1 MTANNGIMASSS
13 TSTSPGK
20 TRLTLHAKTAL
31 RLSLIFV
38 LAGWQLFA
46 SSRVETAAQDASPE
60 AKPRHIPAQWIT
72 SPGAPIRDL
81 TMLHFRRE
89 LELEKVPEHFLVDVS
104 ADNRFLLEVNQERIG
119 SGPARGDLAHWRYEV
134 YDLAPHLHAGKNVLA
149 ANVWN
154 LGTLAPVAQ
163 ISNRTGFLLRGE
175 GEIEQAANTND
186 SWWSEE
192 EPGFQAAPVSM
203 SELQGY
209 YAADPIEKIDARQF
223 DWTWDAATSTSTRW
237 KKAEAIGPAAER
249 GIGDTPNNWQLV
261 RDPLPAM
268 EWREMPGGRVVRSSG
283 LPTKGA
289 FPDGPV
295 EIGANQ
301 KVSILLDNG
310 ELTTAFMELAIS
322 GGKDANIRVTYAEAL
337 KNAKG
342 EKGNRNE
349 IAGKKIIG
357 VYDEYLADGAVNRTL
372 KSLVWRTWR
381 YLQLDI
387 ETHDEALQLR
397 RLRSWFTAFPF
408 QERARFQSD
417 DPALSSIWEVG
428 WRTARLDAHETY
440 MDTPYWEQLQYIGDT
455 RIQALVSFAVAGDD
469 RLARQAIEAFD
480 DSRIPDG
487 ITLSRYPTNHF
498 QSIPTFSLLWVGML
512 HDFAMYRSDPAF
524 VREHLNGTRA
534 VLDWYVRHQNENG
547 LVGRL
552 PWWNFIDWANGFQGG
567 NPPLDEHGDSAVI
580 TLHFV
585 MALREAAELES
596 LYGDKQRAERY
607 LDVAAR
613 ALQGVQKLC
622 WNKDYGLFA
631 DTPTQLKYS
640 QHTNLM
646 AVLLDVVPK
655 EQQREVM
662 TKVLSASD
670 AGFKANGNIPS
681 MEKATYY
688 YRFYLARALEHAG
701 MGDRYLELLDPWREM
716 LGLGLTTWA
725 ETPEPT
731 RSDSHAWSAHPN
743 YDLLTIVA
751 GIRPAATGFE
761 KVVIEPHLGKLRNVT
776 ASFPWKDGEIQV
788 DYKLES
794 GAWTIRANLPTG
806 LTGELVWQGKK
817 YPLHSGSQ
825 ALTVASEVSS
835 AR

>member
-1 MTANNGIMASSS
+1 
-13 TSTSPGK
+13 
-20 TRLTLHAKTAL
+20 
-31 RLSLIFV
+31 
-38 LAGWQLFA
+38 
-46 SSRVETAAQDASPE
+46 
-60 AKPRHIPAQWIT
+60 
-72 SPGAPIRDL
+72 
-81 TMLHFRRE
+81 MLHFRKE
-89 LELEKVPEHFLVDVS
+89 FELEKVPEHFLVDVS

-149 ANVWN
+149 ATVWN

-163 ISNRTGFLLRGE
+163 ISNRTGFLVRGE
-175 GEIEQAANTND
+175 GDIEQTANTND

-192 EPGFQAAPVSM
+192 EPGFQSAAVSM
-203 SELQGY
+203 RELRGY
-209 YAADPIEKIDARQF
+209 YAADPIEKIDARLF

-237 KKAEAIGPAAER
+237 KKAESIGPAAER
-249 GIGDTPNNWQLV
+249 GMGDTPNNWQLV

-283 LPTKGA
+283 VTTTGG

-310 ELTTAFMELAIS
+310 ELTTAFAELAVS
-322 GGKDANIRVTYAEAL
+322 GGKDARIRVTYAEAL
-337 KNAKG
+337 KDDKG

-349 IAGKKIIG
+349 IAGKKIVG
-357 VYDEYLADGAVNRTL
+357 VYDEYVADGGANRTL
-372 KSLVWRTWR
+372 RSLVWRTWR

-387 ETHDEALQLR
+387 ETHNEDLQLR
-397 RLRSWFTAFPF
+397 RMRSWFTAFPF
-408 QERARFQSD
+408 QQRARFQSD
-417 DPALSSIWEVG
+417 DPVLSSIWDVG

-455 RIQALVSFAVAGDD
+455 RIQALVSYAVAGDD
-469 RLARQAIEAFD
+469 RLARQAVEAFD

-498 QSIPTFSLLWVGML
+498 QAIPTFSLLWVGML
-512 HDFAMYRSDPAF
+512 HDFAMYRSDPEF
-524 VREHLNGTRA
+524 VREHLIGTRA
-534 VLDWYVRHQNENG
+534 VLGWYVLHQNANG
-547 LVGRL
+547 LIGRL

-567 NPPLDEHGDSAVI
+567 DPPLDEHGDSAVI

-585 MALREAAELES
+585 MALREAVELES

-607 LDVAAR
+607 IEAAAR
-613 ALQGVQKLC
+613 AVEGVQKLC
-622 WNKDYGLFA
+622 WNKNFGLFA
-631 DTPTQLKYS
+631 DTPAQEKYS
-640 QHTNLM
+640 QHTNSM

-662 TKVLSASD
+662 TKVLSVSD
-670 AGFKANGNIPS
+670 ADFKGNENIPET
-681 MEKATYY
+681 EKASYY

-701 MGDRYLELLDPWREM
+701 MGDRYLELLKPWKEM
-716 LGLGLTTWA
+716 LALGLTTWA

-751 GIRPAATGFE
+751 GIRPAAPGFE
-761 KVVIEPHLGKLRNVT
+761 KVAIEPHLGRLQNVS
-776 ASFPWKDGEIQV
+776 ASFPWREKEIQV
-788 DYKLES
+788 DCKLEDGS
-794 GAWTIRANLPTG
+794 WTIRVDLPAG
-806 LTGELVWQGKK
+806 LPGELVWHGKR
-817 YPLHSGSQ
+817 YALHSGAQ
-825 ALTVASEVSS
+825 TLKAAAEVSS
-835 AR
+835 AQ

>member
-1 MTANNGIMASSS
+1 MN
-13 TSTSPGK
+13 
-20 TRLTLHAKTAL
+20 AKTSL
-31 RLSLIFV
+31 RISFTLL
-38 LAGWQLFA
+38 LAGWQLLA
-46 SSRVETAAQDASPE
+46 AAGVKTAPQDASPE
-60 AKPRHIPAQWIT
+60 PQPRRTPAQWIT

-81 TMLHFRRE
+81 TMLHFRKE
-89 LELEKVPEHFLVDVS
+89 LQLEKVPEHFLVDVS
-104 ADNRFLLEVNQERIG
+104 ADNRFLFEVNQERVG
-119 SGPARGDLAHWRYEV
+119 SGPARGDLAHWRFEV

-149 ANVWN
+149 ATVWN

-163 ISNRTGFLLRGE
+163 ISNRMGFLLRGE
-175 GEIEQAANTND
+175 GELEQTANTND

-192 EPGFQAAPVSM
+192 EPGFQAAAVSM
-203 SELQGY
+203 RELRGY
-209 YAADPIEKIDARQF
+209 YAADPIEKIDARLF
-223 DWTWDAATSTSTRW
+223 DWTWDTETSTSARW
-237 KKAEAIGPAAER
+237 KKAESIGPAAE
-249 GIGDTPNNWQLV
+249 GGMGDTPNNWQLV

-283 LPTKGA
+283 IAPAGG
-289 FPDGPV
+289 FPDGPLG
-295 EIGANQ
+295 IGANQ
-301 KVSILLDNG
+301 KVSILLDNE
-310 ELTTAFMELAIS
+310 ELTTAVMELAVN

-337 KNAKG
+337 QDDKG

-349 IAGKKIIG
+349 ISGKKIVG
-357 VYDEYLADGAVNRTL
+357 VYDEFVADGAPGRTL

-408 QERARFQSD
+408 QQRARFQSD
-417 DPALSSIWEVG
+417 DPALSSIWDVG

-469 RLARQAIEAFD
+469 RLARQALEAFD

-498 QSIPTFSLLWVGML
+498 QAIPTFSLLWVGML
-512 HDFAMYRSDPAF
+512 HDFAMYRSDPEF
-524 VREHLNGTRA
+524 VREHLIGTRA
-534 VLDWYVRHQNENG
+534 VLDWYILHQNANG
-547 LVGRL
+547 LIGRL

-567 NPPLDEHGDSAVI
+567 DPPLDQHGDSAVI

-596 LYGDKQRAERY
+596 LYGNKQRAERY
-607 LDVAAR
+607 LEMAAR
-613 ALQGVQKLC
+613 AVEGVQKLC
-622 WNKDYGLFA
+622 WNKGFGLFA
-631 DTPTQLKYS
+631 DTPAQMKYS

-646 AVLLDVVPK
+646 AVLLDVIPK
-655 EQQREVM
+655 ERQREVM
-662 TKVLSASD
+662 TKVLSVSD
-670 AGFKANGNIPS
+670 AEFQGSGSLPP
-681 MEKATYY
+681 MEKASYY

-701 MGDRYLELLDPWREM
+701 MGDRYLELLKPWREM
-716 LGLGLTTWA
+716 LALGLTTWA

-751 GIRPAATGFE
+751 GIRPAAPGFE
-761 KVVIEPHLGKLRNVT
+761 KVEIEPHLGKLQNVA
-776 ASFPWKDGEIQV
+776 ASFPWKEGEIQV
-788 DYKLES
+788 DYRLERET
-794 GAWTIRANLPTG
+794 WTIRVNLPAG
-806 LTGELVWQGKK
+806 LPGELIWQGRS
-817 YPLHSGSQ
+817 YPLRSG
-825 ALTVASEVSS
+825 ALTLKVPAEVSS
-835 AR
+835 AQ

>member
-1 MTANNGIMASSS
+1 MAANNGIMASSS
-13 TSTSPGK
+13 TNTSPAK
-20 TRLTLHAKTAL
+20 TRLTIHAKTAL

-46 SSRVETAAQDASPE
+46 SSRVETAAQDTSPE
-60 AKPRHIPAQWIT
+60 TKPRRTPAQWIT

-81 TMLHFRRE
+81 TMLHFRKE
-89 LELEKVPEHFLVDVS
+89 LDMEKVPEHFLVDVS

-149 ANVWN
+149 ATVWN

-192 EPGFQAAPVSM
+192 EPGFQAAAVSM
-203 SELQGY
+203 SELHGY
-209 YAADPIEKIDARQF
+209 YAADPIEKIDARLF
-223 DWTWDAATSTSTRW
+223 DWTWDGATSTSSRW
-237 KKAEAIGPAAER
+237 KKAETIGPAAER
-249 GIGDTPNNWQLV
+249 GMGDTPNNWQLV

-283 LPTKGA
+283 LTTTEG
-289 FPDGPV
+289 FPDRPV
-295 EIGANQ
+295 EIEANQ

-310 ELTTAFMELAIS
+310 ELTTAFTELAIS
-322 GGKDANIRVTYAEAL
+322 GGKDASIRVTYAEAL
-337 KNAKG
+337 KDERG

-357 VYDEYLADGAVNRTL
+357 VYDEYVADGADNRTL

-381 YLQLDI
+381 YLQFDI
-387 ETHDEALQLR
+387 ETHGEALQLR
-397 RLRSWFTAFPF
+397 RLHSWFTAFPF
-408 QERARFQSD
+408 QQRARFHSD
-417 DPALSSIWEVG
+417 DPALSSIWDVG

-469 RLARQAIEAFD
+469 RLARQAVEAFD

-498 QSIPTFSLLWVGML
+498 QAIPTFSLLWVGML

-524 VREHLNGTRA
+524 VREHLPGTRA

-580 TLHFV
+580 ALHFV
-585 MALREAAELES
+585 MALREAAELEA

-613 ALQGVQKLC
+613 AVQGVQKLC

-670 AGFKANGNIPS
+670 AGFKANRNVPS

-688 YRFYLARALEHAG
+688 YRFYLAHALEHAG
-701 MGDRYLELLDPWREM
+701 MGDRYLELLDPWKEM

-761 KVVIEPHLGKLRNVT
+761 KVVIEPHLGKLQNAT

-788 DYKLES
+788 DYKLER

-806 LTGELVWQGKK
+806 LSGELVWQGKK

-825 ALTVASEVSS
+825 MLTMASEVSS

>member
-1 MTANNGIMASSS
+1 VKAHLT
-13 TSTSPGK
+13 
-20 TRLTLHAKTAL
+20 TRAKTAL
-31 RLSLIFV
+31 RLSLILLPAV
-38 LAGWQLFA
+38 WLLFA
-46 SSRVETAAQDASPE
+46 GPRIETAAQDASPVAP
-60 AKPRHIPAQWIT
+60 AKRSPAEWIT

-81 TMLHFRRE
+81 TMLHFRKE
-89 LELEKVPEHFLVDVS
+89 LDLEKVPEHFLVDVS

-149 ANVWN
+149 VTVWN

-203 SELQGY
+203 SELRGY
-209 YAADPIEKIDARQF
+209 YAADPIEKIDARLF
-223 DWTWDAATSTSTRW
+223 DWTWEAETSASTRW
-237 KKAEAIGPAAER
+237 KKAESIGPAAER
-249 GIGDTPNNWQLV
+249 GMGDTPNNWQLV

-268 EWREMPGGRVVRSSG
+268 EWRETPGSRVVRSSG
-283 LPTKGA
+283 LTATGG

-295 EIGANQ
+295 EIGANR

-310 ELTTAFMELAIS
+310 ELTTAFTDLPVS
-322 GGKDANIRVTYAEAL
+322 GGKDARIRVTYAEAL
-337 KNAKG
+337 KDDKG

-357 VYDEYLADGAVNRTL
+357 VYDEFVADGAPNRML

-381 YLQLDI
+381 YIQLDI

-408 QERARFQSD
+408 QQRAHFQSD
-417 DPALSSIWEVG
+417 DPALSSIWDVG

-469 RLARQAIEAFD
+469 RLARQAVEAFD

-498 QSIPTFSLLWVGML
+498 QAIPTFSLLWVGML

-524 VREHLNGTRA
+524 VREHLPGTRA

-547 LVGRL
+547 LIGRL

-567 NPPLDEHGDSAVI
+567 DPPLDEHGDSAVI

-596 LYGDKQRAERY
+596 LYGDKQRAARY
-607 LDVAAR
+607 LEAAVH
-613 ALQGVQKLC
+613 AVQGVQMLC
-622 WNKDYGLFA
+622 WNKGFRLFA
-631 DTPTQLKYS
+631 DTPAQMKYS

-662 TKVLSASD
+662 TKVLSVSD
-670 AGFKANGNIPS
+670 AGFQGNGNVPP
-681 MEKATYY
+681 MERASYY

-701 MGDRYLELLDPWREM
+701 MGDRYLELLTPWKDM
-716 LGLGLTTWA
+716 LTLGLTTWA

-751 GIRPAATGFE
+751 GIRPAAPGFE
-761 KVVIEPHLGKLRNVT
+761 KVVIDPHLGKLQNVT
-776 ASFPWKDGEIQV
+776 ASFPWRDGEILV
-788 DYKLES
+788 DYKLERET
-794 GAWTIRANLPTG
+794 WTIRLNLPANLP
-806 LTGELVWQGKK
+806 GELVWQGKR

-825 ALTVASEVSS
+825 VLKVALEIESS
-835 AR
+835 R

>member
-1 MTANNGIMASSS
+1 MAANNGIMASSS
-13 TSTSPGK
+13 TSPVK
-20 TRLTLHAKTAL
+20 TRLRIHAKTAL

-38 LAGWQLFA
+38 MAGWQLFA
-46 SSRVETAAQDASPE
+46 SSRVETGAQDASPE
-60 AKPRHIPAQWIT
+60 ARTKHIPAQWIT
-72 SPGAPIRDL
+72 SPGAPARDL
-81 TMLHFRRE
+81 TMLHFRKE

-134 YDLAPHLHAGKNVLA
+134 YDLATHLHAGKNVLA
-149 ANVWN
+149 ATVWN

-192 EPGFQAAPVSM
+192 EPGFQAAAVSM

-209 YAADPIEKIDARQF
+209 YAADPIEKIDARLF
-223 DWTWDAATSTSTRW
+223 DWTWDAETSPSTHW

-249 GIGDTPNNWQLV
+249 GMGDTPNNWQLI

-283 LPTKGA
+283 LTTNGR
-289 FPDGPV
+289 FPDGPI

-310 ELTTAFMELAIS
+310 ELTTAFAELAIS
-322 GGKDANIRVTYAEAL
+322 GGKDASIRVTYAEAL
-337 KNAKG
+337 KDDKG

-357 VYDEYLADGAVNRTL
+357 VYDEYVADGAANRTL

-387 ETHDEALQLR
+387 ETHNEALQLR
-397 RLRSWFTAFPF
+397 RMSNWFMAFPF
-408 QERARFQSD
+408 QQRARFHSD
-417 DPALSSIWEVG
+417 DPALSSIWDVG

-469 RLARQAIEAFD
+469 RLARQAVEAFD

-498 QSIPTFSLLWVGML
+498 QAIPTFSLLWLGML

-524 VREHLNGTRA
+524 VREHLPGTRA

-547 LVGRL
+547 LIGRL

-607 LDVAAR
+607 QEVAAR
-613 ALQGVQKLC
+613 SVQGVQTLC

-631 DTPTQLKYS
+631 DTPEQKKYS

-646 AVLLDVVPK
+646 AVLLDVIPK
-655 EQQREVM
+655 ERQQEVM
-662 TKVLSASD
+662 TKVLSVSD
-670 AGFKANGNIPS
+670 AGFKANGNVPP
-681 MEKATYY
+681 MEKASYY
-688 YRFYLARALEHAG
+688 YRFYLSRALEHAG
-701 MGDRYLELLDPWREM
+701 MGDLYLELLNPWKEM
-716 LGLGLTTWA
+716 LALGLTTWA

-751 GIRPAATGFE
+751 GIRPAAPGFE
-761 KVVIEPHLGKLRNVT
+761 RVVIEPHLGKLQNVT
-776 ASFPWKDGEIQV
+776 ASFPWKEQEIQV
-788 DYKLES
+788 DYKLEQ
-794 GAWTIRANLPTG
+794 GTWTIRISLPSNLP
-806 LTGELVWQGKK
+806 GELVWQSKR

-825 ALTVASEVSS
+825 VLTMVSEVSS